1 MTWSDGKLFE
11 LRYPL
16 NRQIGHVWAAS
27 SSNVPAV
34 AGVKHPAKIQTWS
47 MFSCCVIFKLFMTTQ
62 KTTISDEYYRRNIL
76 ASDWLEP
83 LNQTA
88 QDGSVSER
96 AYRCLI
102 QAAQS
107 SYGAAHHLQVPSRM
121 RTDAERTFLFFW
133 AKGLWLG
140 NSSHAIPSIYYG
152 LLSIRR

>member
-1 MTWSDGKLFE
+1 MNEMAWSDGNLFE

-16 NRQIGHVWAAS
+16 SRQIGHVWAAS

-34 AGVKHPAKIQTWS
+34 AGVKHLGKIQTWS
-47 MFSCCVIFKLFMTTQ
+47 MFSCCVIFKLLMTTQ

-96 AYRCLI
+96 VPI
-102 QAAQS
+102 PDS
-107 SYGAAHHLQVPSRM
+107 SRAVFIRGGASPS
-121 RTDAERTFLFFW
+121 
-133 AKGLWLG
+133 
-140 NSSHAIPSIYYG
+140 SP
-152 LLSIRR
+152 